1 MKKFIVSQNFKII
14 WGVADDIVIQ
24 RVKNQ
29 ILTVGYPIYED
40 DIADQCQEEEDVA
53 TVGLKKH
60 LIELGTYDSK
70 DRARNVMVLLVR
82 WLRQLDG
89 ADPVFIMPEYDQN
102 VSFDGKGTLIYH
114 NTNLFEDLGEPD
126 EE

>member
-1 MKKFIVSQNFKII
+1 MKKFIISQNYEII
-14 WGVADDIVIQ
+14 WGIADDTVVQ
-24 RVKNQ
+24 RVKNR
-29 ILTVGYPIYED
+29 IFTVGYPIYED

-53 TVGLKKH
+53 TIGLKKH
-60 LIELGTYDSK
+60 LIELGNYDSEE
-70 DRARNVMVLLVR
+70 RAINIMVFLVR

-102 VSFDGKGTLIYH
+102 VSFDGKHRLVYH
-114 NTNLFEDLGEPD
+114 NKNLIEDLGEPD

>member
-1 MKKFIVSQNFKII
+1 M
-14 WGVADDIVIQ
+14 
-24 RVKNQ
+24 
-29 ILTVGYPIYED
+29 
-40 DIADQCQEEEDVA
+40 
-53 TVGLKKH
+53 
-60 LIELGTYDSK
+60 
-70 DRARNVMVLLVR
+70 R